1 MRNHTIGSLIW
12 LRLMRFTN
20 QSNQLS
26 NDFLKRFDLTTAQ
39 FDVLVQIQLY
49 QPLTQS
55 ELAKKVTVTQGG
67 ISRMLARLEKE
78 GYILRKQSWK
88 TKTISL
94 TKKAEEV
101 LAEAMPAQLAFQ
113 TSFFEDVLTKE
124 EEKTLYQLMT
134 RVHKY
139 SQKRKLPPGTA
150 KHYLMIEQQL
160 KPILAYMKAQI
171 VQTYVFIEEK
181 DFHRKKIINDDVL
194 FRIERLVEDT
204 VDLTKTYTKIREENE
219 AAYDF

>member
-1 MRNHTIGSLIW
+1 MRNNTVGSLIW

-26 NDFLKRFDLTTAQ
+26 NEFLKRFDLTTAQ

-55 ELAKKVTVTQGG
+55 ELAEKVTVTQGG

-78 GYILRKQSWK
+78 GYIVRKQDWK
-88 TKTISL
+88 IKMISL
-94 TKKAEEV
+94 TEKAEAILEK
-101 LAEAMPAQLAFQ
+101 AMPAQLAFQ

-124 EEKTLYQLMT
+124 EEKTLYKLMT

-139 SQKRKLPPGTA
+139 SQERELPS
-150 KHYLMIEQQL
+150 E
-160 KPILAYMKAQI
+160 
-171 VQTYVFIEEK
+171 
-181 DFHRKKIINDDVL
+181 
-194 FRIERLVEDT
+194 
-204 VDLTKTYTKIREENE
+204 
-219 AAYDF
+219 